1 MTESLSSSRGI
12 LRFGTFEVDPRSGE
26 LRKGGVRIKLH
37 GQPFEVL
44 AMLLERPGQV
54 VTREEL
60 RLRLWPTDTFV
71 NFDHGVNTA
80 INKLREALCDSADNP
95 RFVETLP
102 RRGYRFLAGVEGLD
116 RTIVAEALLPVGI
129 TGRRAVAVLPFKLLT
144 PNPEDDYLSVALAD
158 AVINHLGASGELL
171 VRPTGVVAG
180 YAKQAIDPMTAAREL
195 NVQVVVQG
203 SIQKFG
209 QRLRLHA
216 QVWNAADGSILFT
229 EKHDSEM
236 ADLFGV
242 QDKLADAVARA
253 LGVQATSTSEEP
265 TAPPPKNLV
274 AFELFLRA
282 VERLS
287 RLNLWDARTAIEMLE
302 KAVKLD
308 PGFVAAWAR
317 LAEAYVIMGVTFE
330 PGVRWLRRGDR
341 AIRRALKLDPRNAE
355 AHCERGRVLWTPI
368 GNFKNRAA
376 LRALSTALELSPGY
390 QPAKIWQSVIFLHVG
405 MLEEAKEG
413 LLSVLDTDPE
423 NAFSL
428 VFLGQIAMYRWAYDE
443 AEEYHLRAFHVD
455 PTNIW
460 AHLFHPTIALYRGQL
475 EEAAERIRVA
485 RQLLLDD
492 PWLRSCE
499 ALLWAKRGEIGK
511 AEQLAHRALRG
522 AKPLLHTHHL
532 FHTAAAVDALLG
544 NPTRAIALLRKAS
557 GTGLPNYPVFREDP
571 HFRSLRER
579 PEFLNLMAELKREWA
594 RYRQEFGRH

>member
-1 MTESLSSSRGI
+1 MTESLSSSQPI
-12 LRFGTFEVDPRSGE
+12 LRFGTFEVNPRSGE

-44 AMLLERPGQV
+44 AMLLERRGQV

-71 NFDHGVNTA
+71 NFEHGVNTA
-80 INKLREALCDSADNP
+80 INKLREALGDSADNP

-102 RRGYRFLAGVEGLD
+102 RRGYRLLAGVEGPD
-116 RTIVAEALLPVGI
+116 QATAAEAVLPVAVMSK
-129 TGRRAVAVLPFKLLT
+129 RAVAVLPFKLLT
-144 PNPEDDYLSVALAD
+144 PNLEDDYLSVALAD
-158 AVINHLGASGELL
+158 AVINQLGANGELL
-171 VRPTGVVAG
+171 VRPTGAVAS
-180 YAKQAIDPMTAAREL
+180 YAKQAIDPLTVAREL
-195 NVQVVVQG
+195 NVQVIVEG

-216 QVWNAADGSILFT
+216 QVWNAADGSMLLT
-229 EKHDSEM
+229 VKHDSEM
-236 ADLFGV
+236 AELFEV
-242 QDKLADAVARA
+242 QDKIADAVARA
-253 LGVQATSTSEEP
+253 LGVQATAAAEP
-265 TAPPPKNLV
+265 TAPPPKNPV

-317 LAEAYVIMGVTFE
+317 LAEAYVIMAVTFE

-355 AHCERGRVLWTPI
+355 AHCERGRVLWTPAR
-368 GNFKNRAA
+368 NFKNRAA
-376 LRALSTALELSPGY
+376 LRALSTALQLSPGC

-428 VFLGQIAMYRWAYDE
+428 VFLGQIAMYSWDYDE

-511 AEQLAHRALRG
+511 AKELARRALRG
-522 AKPLLHTHHL
+522 GKTLLHTHHM

-544 NPTRAIALLRKAS
+544 KPARAIALLCKAR

-571 HFRSLRER
+571 HFHSLRER
-579 PEFLNLMAELKREWA
+579 PEFLSLMAELKREWEG
-594 RYRQEFGRH
+594 YRQEFGPH

>member
-1 MTESLSSSRGI
+1 MAETLSSSHRI
-12 LRFGTFEVDPRSGE
+12 LRFGTFEVNPRPGE

-80 INKLREALCDSADNP
+80 INKLREALGDSADNP

-102 RRGYRFLAGVEGLD
+102 RRGYRFLAGVEGPD
-116 RTIVAEALLPVGI
+116 RATAAEAVLPIGV

-158 AVINHLGASGELL
+158 AVINQLGASGELH
-171 VRPTGVVAG
+171 VRPTGVVAC
-180 YAKQAIDPMTAAREL
+180 YAKQAIDPLTVAREL
-195 NVQVVVQG
+195 NVQVIVQG

-209 QRLRLHA
+209 QRLRLHT
-216 QVWNAADGSILFT
+216 QVWNVADGSTLLT
-229 EKHDSEM
+229 AKHDSET

-242 QDKLADAVARA
+242 QDKIADAVARA
-253 LGVQATSTSEEP
+253 LGVQATASSEAP
-265 TAPPPKNLV
+265 TAPSPKNPV

-317 LAEAYVIMGVTFE
+317 LAEASVIMAVTFE
-330 PGVRWLRRGDR
+330 PGVHWLRRGDR

-355 AHCERGRVLWTPI
+355 AHCERGRVLWTPAR
-368 GNFKNRAA
+368 NFKNRAA
-376 LRALSTALELSPGY
+376 LRALSTALQLSPGC
-390 QPAKIWQSVIFLHVG
+390 QPARIWQSVIFLHVG

-428 VFLGQIAMYRWAYDE
+428 VFLGQIAMYRWDFDE

-460 AHLFHPTIALYRGQL
+460 AHDCPLSRAVG
-475 EEAAERIRVA
+475 
-485 RQLLLDD
+485 
-492 PWLRSCE
+492 RSGRENSGCT
-499 ALLWAKRGEIGK
+499 
-511 AEQLAHRALRG
+511 
-522 AKPLLHTHHL
+522 P
-532 FHTAAAVDALLG
+532 AAA
-544 NPTRAIALLRKAS
+544 R
-557 GTGLPNYPVFREDP
+557 
-571 HFRSLRER
+571 
-579 PEFLNLMAELKREWA
+579 
-594 RYRQEFGRH
+594 

>member
-1 MTESLSSSRGI
+1 MAESLSSSQRI
-12 LRFGTFEVDPRSGE
+12 LRFGTFEVNPRSGE

-80 INKLREALCDSADNP
+80 VNKLREALGDSADNP

-102 RRGYRFLAGVEGLD
+102 RRGYRLLAGVEGTD
-116 RTIVAEALLPVGI
+116 RATAPAAALPVGV
-129 TGRRAVAVLPFKLLT
+129 TGKRAVAVLPFKLLT

-158 AVINHLGASGELL
+158 AVINRLGANGELL
-171 VRPTGVVAG
+171 VRPTGVVAC
-180 YAKQAIDPMTAAREL
+180 YAKQAVDPLTAAREL
-195 NVQVVVQG
+195 NVQVIVEG

-216 QVWNAADGSILFT
+216 QVWNAADGSTLLT
-229 EKHDSEM
+229 AKHDSEM
-236 ADLFGV
+236 ADLFEV
-242 QDKLADAVARA
+242 QDKIADAVAGA
-253 LGVQATSTSEEP
+253 LGARATVSPETPAAAP
-265 TAPPPKNLV
+265 TKYPL

-287 RLNLWDARTAIEMLE
+287 RVNLWDTRTAIEMLE

-317 LAEAYVIMGVTFE
+317 LAEACMVMAVTFE
-330 PGVRWLRRGDR
+330 PGVRWVRRGDR

-355 AHCERGRVLWTPI
+355 AYCERGRALWTPA
-368 GNFKNRAA
+368 GNFRNRAA
-376 LRALSTALELSPGY
+376 LRALGTALALSPGC
-390 QPAKIWQSVIFLHVG
+390 QRAKTWQSVIFLHVG
-405 MLEEAKEG
+405 MLGEAKEG
-413 LLSVLDTDPE
+413 LLSVLNTDPE
-423 NAFSL
+423 DVFSL
-428 VFLGQIAMYRWAYDE
+428 VFLGQIAMYRWDYNE

-460 AHLFHPTIALYRGQL
+460 AHLFYPTIALYRGQL
-475 EEAAERIRVA
+475 EEADERIRVA
-485 RQLLLDD
+485 RQLLIDD
-492 PWLRSCE
+492 PWLRGCE

-511 AEQLAHRALRG
+511 AEELARRALRG
-522 AKPLLHTHHL
+522 GKPLLHTHHL

-544 NPTRAIALLRKAS
+544 NPARAIALLRKAS
-557 GTGLPNYPVFREDP
+557 GTGLPNYPVFHEDP
-571 HFRSLRER
+571 HFHSLRKR
-579 PEFLNLMAELKREWA
+579 PEFLSLMADLKREWEG
-594 RYRQEFGRH
+594 YRQEFGRN

>member
-1 MTESLSSSRGI
+1 MTESLTSSHRI
-12 LRFGTFEVDPRSGE
+12 LRFGTFEVNPRSGE

-71 NFDHGVNTA
+71 NFDHGVNTSV
-80 INKLREALCDSADNP
+80 NKLREALGDSADNP

-102 RRGYRFLAGVEGLD
+102 RRGYRFLAGVEGPD
-116 RTIVAEALLPVGI
+116 RATAAEAVLPIGV

-144 PNPEDDYLSVALAD
+144 PNLEDDYLSVALAD
-158 AVINHLGASGELL
+158 AVINQLGASGELL
-171 VRPTGVVAG
+171 VRPTGVVAR
-180 YAKQAIDPMTAAREL
+180 YAKQAIDPLTVAREL
-195 NVQVVVQG
+195 NVQVIVQG

-209 QRLRLHA
+209 QRLRLHT
-216 QVWNAADGSILFT
+216 QIWNAADGSTLFT
-229 EKHDSEM
+229 AKHDSEM
-236 ADLFGV
+236 AELFGV
-242 QDKLADAVARA
+242 QDKIADAVARA
-253 LGVQATSTSEEP
+253 LGVQATAAAAP
-265 TAPPPKNLV
+265 TAPFPKNPV

-287 RLNLWDARTAIEMLE
+287 RLNLWDVRTAIEMLE

-317 LAEAYVIMGVTFE
+317 LAEAYVIMAVTFE
-330 PGVRWLRRGDR
+330 PGVRWLRRGNR
-341 AIRRALKLDPRNAE
+341 AIHRALRLDPRNAE
-355 AHCERGRVLWTPI
+355 AHCERGRVLWTPAK
-368 GNFKNRAA
+368 NFKNRAA
-376 LRALSTALELSPGY
+376 LRALSAALQLSPGC

-428 VFLGQIAMYRWAYDE
+428 VFLGQIAMYRWDYDE

-492 PWLRSCE
+492 PWIRSCE
-499 ALLWAKRGEIGK
+499 ALLWAKRGETGK
-511 AEQLAHRALRG
+511 AKQLAHRALRS

-557 GTGLPNYPVFREDP
+557 GTGLPNYPVFHEDP
-571 HFRSLRER
+571 HFHSLRER
-579 PEFLNLMAELKREWA
+579 PEFLSLMAELKREWKG
-594 RYRQEFGRH
+594 YRQEFGR

>member
-1 MTESLSSSRGI
+1 MAESLSSSQQI
-12 LRFGTFEVDPRSGE
+12 LRFGTFEVNPRSGE

-44 AMLLERPGQV
+44 AMLLERRGQV

-80 INKLREALCDSADNP
+80 INKLREALGDSADNP

-102 RRGYRFLAGVEGLD
+102 RRGYRLLAGVEGQD
-116 RTIVAEALLPVGI
+116 RATAPEAVLPVGV

-158 AVINHLGASGELL
+158 AVINRLGANGELL
-171 VRPTGVVAG
+171 VRPTGAVAC
-180 YAKQAIDPMTAAREL
+180 YAKRAIDPLTVAREL
-195 NVQVVVQG
+195 NVQVIVEG

-216 QVWNAADGSILFT
+216 QVWNVAEGSTLLT
-229 EKHDSEM
+229 VKHDSEM
-236 ADLFGV
+236 ADLFEV
-242 QDKLADAVARA
+242 QDKIAGAVARA
-253 LGVQATSTSEEP
+253 LCAAATTSSEAPAPAP
-265 TAPPPKNLV
+265 TKYPL

-287 RLNLWDARTAIEMLE
+287 RVNLWDTQTAIEMLE

-317 LAEAYVIMGVTFE
+317 LAEAYMTMAVTFE
-330 PGVRWLRRGDR
+330 PGVHWVKRGDR

-355 AHCERGRVLWTPI
+355 AHCERGRALWTPA
-368 GNFKNRAA
+368 GNFRNRAA
-376 LRALSTALELSPGY
+376 LRALSTALRLSPGCRR
-390 QPAKIWQSVIFLHVG
+390 AKTWQSVMFLHVG

-413 LLSVLDTDPE
+413 LLSVLNTDPE
-423 NAFSL
+423 DALSL
-428 VFLGQIAMYRWAYDE
+428 VFLGQIAMYRWDYDE

-485 RQLLLDD
+485 RQLLQDD

-511 AEQLAHRALRG
+511 AEELARRALRG
-522 AKPLLHTHHL
+522 GKPLLHTHHL
-532 FHTAAAVDALLG
+532 FHTAAVVDVLLG
-544 NPTRAIALLRKAS
+544 NPARAIALLRKAS
-557 GTGLPNYPVFREDP
+557 GTGLPSYPVYREDP
-571 HFRSLRER
+571 HFHSLREQ
-579 PEFLNLMAELKREWA
+579 PEFLSLMGKLKREWEA
-594 RYRQEFGRH
+594 YRQEFGQH

>member
-1 MTESLSSSRGI
+1 MTESLSSVHRI
-12 LRFGTFEVDPRSGE
+12 LRFGTFEVNPRSGE

-44 AMLLERPGQV
+44 AMLLETPGQV

-60 RLRLWPTDTFV
+60 RRRLWPTDTFV

-80 INKLREALCDSADNP
+80 INKLREALGDSADNP

-102 RRGYRFLAGVEGLD
+102 RRGYRFLAGVEGPD
-116 RTIVAEALLPVGI
+116 RAPAAEAVLPVGVA
-129 TGRRAVAVLPFKLLT
+129 GRRAIAVLPFKLLT

-158 AVINHLGASGELL
+158 AVINQLGASGELL

-180 YAKQAIDPMTAAREL
+180 YAKQAIDPSTVAREL
-195 NVQVVVQG
+195 NVQVIVQG

-216 QVWNAADGSILFT
+216 QVWNAADGSTLFT
-229 EKHDSEM
+229 AKHDSEM

-242 QDKLADAVARA
+242 QDKIADAVARA
-253 LGVQATSTSEEP
+253 LGVQAATEAP
-265 TAPPPKNLV
+265 TAPPPKNPV

-302 KAVKLD
+302 KAVNLD

-317 LAEAYVIMGVTFE
+317 LAEAYVIMAVTFE
-330 PGVRWLRRGDR
+330 PGIRWLRRGDR

-355 AHCERGRVLWTPI
+355 AHCERGRVLWTPTRD
-368 GNFKNRAA
+368 FQNRAA
-376 LRALSTALELSPGY
+376 LRALSTALHLSPGC

-405 MLEEAKEG
+405 MLEEAREG

-428 VFLGQIAMYRWAYDE
+428 VFLGQIAMYRWDYDE

-485 RQLLLDD
+485 RQLVLDD

-522 AKPLLHTHHL
+522 ARPLLHTHHL

-544 NPTRAIALLRKAS
+544 KPARAIALLRKAS
-557 GTGLPNYPVFREDP
+557 GTGLPNYPVFCEDP
-571 HFRSLRER
+571 HFHSLRER
-579 PEFLNLMAELKREWA
+579 PEFLSLMADLKREWA
-594 RYRQEFGRH
+594 RYRQEFGRR

>member
-1 MTESLSSSRGI
+1 MAESLSSSQQI
-12 LRFGTFEVDPRSGE
+12 LRFGTFEVNPRSGE

-80 INKLREALCDSADNP
+80 INKLREALGDSADNP

-102 RRGYRFLAGVEGLD
+102 RRGYRLLAGVQEQD
-116 RTIVAEALLPVGI
+116 RATAPEAVLPVGV

-158 AVINHLGASGELL
+158 AVINRLGANGELL
-171 VRPTGVVAG
+171 VRPTGAVAC
-180 YAKQAIDPMTAAREL
+180 YAKQAIDPLTVAREL
-195 NVQVVVQG
+195 NVQVIVEG

-216 QVWNAADGSILFT
+216 QVWNAAESSTLLT
-229 EKHDSEM
+229 VKHDSEM
-236 ADLFGV
+236 ADLFEV
-242 QDKLADAVARA
+242 QDKIAGAVARA
-253 LGVQATSTSEEP
+253 LGARATTSSEVPAAAP
-265 TAPPPKNLV
+265 TKYPL

-287 RLNLWDARTAIEMLE
+287 RVNLWDTQTAIAMLE

-317 LAEAYVIMGVTFE
+317 LAEAYMIMAVTFE
-330 PGVRWLRRGDR
+330 PGVRWVRRGDR

-355 AHCERGRVLWTPI
+355 AHCERGRALWTPA
-368 GNFKNRAA
+368 GNFRNRAA
-376 LRALSTALELSPGY
+376 LRALSAAVRLSPGSRR
-390 QPAKIWQSVIFLHVG
+390 AKTWQSVIFLHVG

-413 LLSVLDTDPE
+413 LLSVLNTDPE
-423 NAFSL
+423 DALSL
-428 VFLGQIAMYRWAYDE
+428 VFLGQIAMYRWDYDE
-443 AEEYHLRAFHVD
+443 AEEYHLRAFHID

-485 RQLLLDD
+485 RQLLRDD
-492 PWLRSCE
+492 PWLQSCD
-499 ALLWAKRGEIGK
+499 ALLWAKRGEFRK
-511 AEQLAHRALRG
+511 AEQLIQRALRG
-522 AKPLLHTHHL
+522 GKPLLHTHHV
-532 FHTAAAVDALLG
+532 FHTAAAVHVLVGKPA
-544 NPTRAIALLRKAS
+544 RATELLRKAS
-557 GTGLPNYPVFREDP
+557 GMGLPNYPVFRDDP
-571 HFRSLRER
+571 HFHSLSDR
-579 PEFLNLMAELKREWA
+579 PEFLRLIANLKREWA
-594 RYRQEFGRH
+594 GYRQEFG

>member
-1 MTESLSSSRGI
+1 MAESLSSSRRI
-12 LRFGTFEVDPRSGE
+12 LRFGTFEVNLRSGE

-80 INKLREALCDSADNP
+80 INKLREALGDSADNP

-102 RRGYRFLAGVEGLD
+102 RRGYRLLAGVEGQD
-116 RTIVAEALLPVGI
+116 RATAPEVVLPVGV
-129 TGRRAVAVLPFKLLT
+129 TGRRAVA
-144 PNPEDDYLSVALAD
+144 
-158 AVINHLGASGELL
+158 
-171 VRPTGVVAG
+171 R
-180 YAKQAIDPMTAAREL
+180 YAKQAIDPLTVAREL
-195 NVQVVVQG
+195 NVQVIVEG

-216 QVWNAADGSILFT
+216 QVWNAADGSTLLT
-229 EKHDSEM
+229 VKHDSEM

-242 QDKLADAVARA
+242 QDKIADAVARA
-253 LGVQATSTSEEP
+253 LGARATTSPEA
-265 TAPPPKNLV
+265 TAAAPKKHPL

-282 VERLS
+282 TERLS
-287 RLNLWDARTAIEMLE
+287 RVNLWDTQTAIEMLE

-317 LAEAYVIMGVTFE
+317 LAEAFIVMAVTFE
-330 PGVRWLRRGDR
+330 PGVRWVRKGDR

-355 AHCERGRVLWTPI
+355 AHCERGRALWTPA
-368 GNFKNRAA
+368 GNFRNRAA
-376 LRALSTALELSPGY
+376 LRALSTALRLSPGCRR
-390 QPAKIWQSVIFLHVG
+390 AKTWESVIFLHVG

-413 LLSVLDTDPE
+413 LLSVLNTDPE
-423 NAFSL
+423 DALSL
-428 VFLGQIAMYRWAYDE
+428 VFLGQIAMYRLDYDE

-485 RQLLLDD
+485 RQLLPDD

-511 AEQLAHRALRG
+511 AEELAHRALRG
-522 AKPLLHTHHL
+522 GKPLLHTHHM

-544 NPTRAIALLRKAS
+544 KPARAIALLRKAS

-571 HFRSLRER
+571 HFHSLRER
-579 PEFLNLMAELKREWA
+579 PEFLSLMAELKREWEG
-594 RYRQEFGRH
+594 YRQEFGRH

>member
-1 MTESLSSSRGI
+1 MAESLSSSQPI
-12 LRFGTFEVDPRSGE
+12 LRFGTFEVNPRSGE

-44 AMLLERPGQV
+44 AMLLERRGQV

-80 INKLREALCDSADNP
+80 INKLREALGDSADNP

-102 RRGYRFLAGVEGLD
+102 RRGYRLLAGVEGQD
-116 RTIVAEALLPVGI
+116 QATAAEAVLPVAVMSK
-129 TGRRAVAVLPFKLLT
+129 RAVAVLPFKLLT
-144 PNPEDDYLSVALAD
+144 PNPEDDYLSVAVAD
-158 AVINHLGASGELL
+158 AVINQLGANGELL
-171 VRPTGVVAG
+171 VRPTGAVAC
-180 YAKQAIDPMTAAREL
+180 YAKQAIDPLTVAREL
-195 NVQVVVQG
+195 NVQVIVEG

-216 QVWNAADGSILFT
+216 QVWNAADGSALLT
-229 EKHDSEM
+229 VKHDSEM
-236 ADLFGV
+236 AELFEV
-242 QDKLADAVARA
+242 QDKIADAVARA
-253 LGVQATSTSEEP
+253 LGARTTASSEASAAAP
-265 TAPPPKNLV
+265 TKYPL

-287 RLNLWDARTAIEMLE
+287 RVNLWDTQTAIAMLE

-317 LAEAYVIMGVTFE
+317 LAEACMIMAVTFE
-330 PGVRWLRRGDR
+330 PGVRWVRRGHR

-355 AHCERGRVLWTPI
+355 AHCERGRALWTPA
-368 GNFKNRAA
+368 GNFRNCAA
-376 LRALSTALELSPGY
+376 LRALSTALRLSPGC
-390 QPAKIWQSVIFLHVG
+390 QRAKTWQSVIFLHVG

-413 LLSVLDTDPE
+413 LLSVLKTDPE
-423 NAFSL
+423 DAFSL
-428 VFLGQIAMYRWAYDE
+428 VFLGQIAMYRWDYDE

-499 ALLWAKRGEIGK
+499 ALLWAKRGEVGK
-511 AEQLAHRALRG
+511 AEELARRALRG
-522 AKPLLHTHHL
+522 GKTLLHTHHM

-544 NPTRAIALLRKAS
+544 KRARAIALLRKAS

-571 HFRSLRER
+571 HFHSLRER
-579 PEFLNLMAELKREWA
+579 PEFLSLMSELKRDWEG
-594 RYRQEFGRH
+594 YRQEFGRH

>member
-1 MTESLSSSRGI
+1 MAESLSSSQPI
-12 LRFGTFEVDPRSGE
+12 LRFGTFEVNPRSGE

-44 AMLLERPGQV
+44 SMLLERRGQV

-71 NFDHGVNTA
+71 NFEHGVNTA
-80 INKLREALCDSADNP
+80 INKLREALGDSADNP

-102 RRGYRFLAGVEGLD
+102 RRGYRLLAGVEGPD
-116 RTIVAEALLPVGI
+116 QATAAEAVLPVAVMSK
-129 TGRRAVAVLPFKLLT
+129 RVVAVLPFNLLT
-144 PNPEDDYLSVALAD
+144 PNLEDDYLSVALAD
-158 AVINHLGASGELL
+158 AVINQLGANGELL
-171 VRPTGVVAG
+171 VRPTGAVAS
-180 YAKQAIDPMTAAREL
+180 YAKQAIDPLTVAREL
-195 NVQVVVQG
+195 NVQVIVEG

-209 QRLRLHA
+209 QRLRLHT
-216 QVWNAADGSILFT
+216 QVWNAADGSMLLT
-229 EKHDSEM
+229 VKHDSEM
-236 ADLFGV
+236 AELFEV
-242 QDKLADAVARA
+242 QDKIADAVARA
-253 LGVQATSTSEEP
+253 LGVQATASSEAP
-265 TAPPPKNLV
+265 TAPPPKNPV

-317 LAEAYVIMGVTFE
+317 LAEAYVIMAVTFE

-355 AHCERGRVLWTPI
+355 AHCERGRVLWTPAR
-368 GNFKNRAA
+368 NFKNRAA
-376 LRALSTALELSPGY
+376 LRALSTALQLSPGC

-405 MLEEAKEG
+405 MLDEAKEG
-413 LLSVLDTDPE
+413 LLSVLDTDPG

-428 VFLGQIAMYRWAYDE
+428 VFLGQIAMYSWDYDE

-511 AEQLAHRALRG
+511 AKELARRALRG
-522 AKPLLHTHHL
+522 GKTLLHTHHM

-544 NPTRAIALLRKAS
+544 KPARAIALLCKAR

-571 HFRSLRER
+571 HFHSLRER
-579 PEFLNLMAELKREWA
+579 PEFLSLMAELKREWEG
-594 RYRQEFGRH
+594 YRQEFGRH